1 MPVFLISFP
10 AANRSSGINVAFDSA
25 TFELDSAAFPDL
37 PGSTKNATRA
47 CNTLLSRVQS
57 WAEVVRN
64 SAPPKAVKGMSV
76 CSLEMYVLRL
86 RVLVPKM
93 ITNGDETPTVKT
105 MAPSPKFHRFLNLP
119 KELRLEIWKKALGVD
134 INVIAV
140 REAVKRG
147 DDLARPE
154 FLPRFCYTSHATFEE
169 TVATTIE
176 SSQMMVCSYA
186 DNQFLRSFLEA
197 VPSRF
202 RLVRH
207 LNFDFFSRFKEEFE
221 VNADLELAFEC
232 KGLRTIKLNFHCNN
246 LTYWVLEGD
255 YDDGLTRYPAEA
267 KDLFA
272 KYKLARILDCD
283 ALSNIIVEYSGSI
296 CEAAVEAAKALGEL
310 LVQKSADKAA
320 RQTVELVCTRQPARP
335 RPFWLRL

>member
-25 TFELDSAAFPDL
+25 TFELESAAFPDL
-37 PGSTKNATRA
+37 PGSTKNATPA
-47 CNTLLSRVQS
+47 CNTLPSKVQS

-64 SAPPKAVKGMSV
+64 GAPPKAVKGMSV
-76 CSLEMYVLRL
+76 CSLEMYELRL
-86 RVLVPKM
+86 RILVPKM
-93 ITNGDETPTVKT
+93 ITNGT
-105 MAPSPKFHRFLNLP
+105 MAPSPKFHRFLDLP

-134 INVIAV
+134 TKVIAV

-147 DDLARPE
+147 DDPARPKS
-154 FLPRFCYTSHATFEE
+154 LPRFCYTSHATFEE

-186 DNQFLRSFLEA
+186 DNQFLRSFLAA

-202 RLVRH
+202 QLVRH
-207 LNFDFFSRFKEEFE
+207 LNFDFFSRFKEAFG

-283 ALSNIIVEYSGSI
+283 ALSNIIVEYSGLF
-296 CEAAVEAAKALGEL
+296 CEVAVEAAKGLGEL
-310 LVQKSADKAA
+310 LVQKFADKAA
-320 RQTVELVCTRQPARP
+320 KQTVELVYTRQPARP
-335 RPFWLRL
+335 RPFWLRV